1 MDRHTRSV
9 GAKVLR
15 AVCTPRGTGLHQHTH
30 PCTSR
35 QLCTHENR
43 RALIKCVSVKRCVS
57 PGSVTHTHGCDI
69 CTQDTRT
76 DAGSYRYSE
85 AASRFRLPVCTT
97 ATFSYPDCGPEDDY
111 LTYIIIF

>member
-76 DAGSYRYSE
+76 HPGRGIPSEMCNIQGESWVHAG
-85 AASRFRLPVCTT
+85 L
-97 ATFSYPDCGPEDDY
+97 GG
-111 LTYIIIF
+111 